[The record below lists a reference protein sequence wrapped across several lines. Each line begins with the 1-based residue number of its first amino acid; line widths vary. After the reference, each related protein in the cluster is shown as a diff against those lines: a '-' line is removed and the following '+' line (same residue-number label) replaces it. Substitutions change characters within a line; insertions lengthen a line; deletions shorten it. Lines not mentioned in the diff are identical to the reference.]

1 MTEYRLS
8 QDGFQ
13 STYEFHAERPA
24 VDHLGQAGHV
34 RRLTTVA
41 GLIDGLDPQPSSW
54 IDYGCGA
61 GGLLA
66 LVGGITNK
74 RGFDFH
80 LPGVQLG
87 RDRGRPVEYLNFVG
101 ASVLPHAELATMTE
115 VLEHLE
121 DPHGF
126 LRRLPCERLI
136 ASVPVN
142 ETPAEH
148 CEEHVWAWDRAG
160 FAAMLRGA
168 GFEVRSHIDDG
179 SSQYVVAVRAVRL

>member
-1 MTEYRLS
+1 VTEYRLS
-8 QDGFQ
+8 QDGFP

-24 VDHLGQAGHV
+24 VDHLSEAGHR
-34 RRLTTVA
+34 RRLLTVVE
-41 GLIDGLDPQPSSW
+41 LIEGLDPQPTSW

-61 GGLLA
+61 GGLLS

-80 LPGVQLG
+80 LPAVQLG
-87 RDRGRPVEYLNFVG
+87 RNHGRPVEYLNF
-101 ASVLPHAELATMTE
+101 AWANELPHTDLATMTE
-115 VLEHLE
+115 VLEHLD

-126 LRRLPCERLI
+126 LEGLPCERLI

-142 ETPAEH
+142 ETPDAH

-160 FAAMLRGA
+160 FAAMLRDA

-179 SSQYVVAVRAVRL
+179 SSQYVVAERAVLL